1 MKTPRKI
8 YMAVY
13 CDNDEQALAVQNVT
27 KEFCSMFTIDAV
39 DLLAIYPKIKE
50 KRGVLKDA
58 AKVITKE
65 GKKGAIRL
73 IPALIK
79 ELI

>member
-13 CDNDEQALAVQNVT
+13 CDSDEQALAVQNVT

-39 DLLAIYPKIKE
+39 DLLSIYPKIKE

>member
-8 YMAVY
+8 YIAVY
-13 CDNDEQALAVQNVT
+13 CDSDEQALAVQNVA

-73 IPALIK
+73 VPALIK
-79 ELI
+79 QLI